1 VATKSVEPSVD
12 IDTPVGNG
20 PFGSGIVAVCLTMG
34 KFGCADRLLTSNTS
48 TFEEIELST
57 YQFSMTSHSFGNGRH
72 FVSNL
77 LM

>member
-1 VATKSVEPSVD
+1 MA
-12 IDTPVGNG
+12 
-20 PFGSGIVAVCLTMG
+20 
-34 KFGCADRLLTSNTS
+34 SN
-48 TFEEIELST
+48 LST

>member
-1 VATKSVEPSVD
+1 MCVVYEAVRHQALCR
-12 IDTPVGNG
+12 N
-20 PFGSGIVAVCLTMG
+20 IVIHHAAKGG
-34 KFGCADRLLTSNTS
+34 K
-48 TFEEIELST
+48 LST

>member
-1 VATKSVEPSVD
+1 MRRPINASCALD
-12 IDTPVGNG
+12 IRRMRQLDWPLQTL
-20 PFGSGIVAVCLTMG
+20 S
-34 KFGCADRLLTSNTS
+34 R
-48 TFEEIELST
+48 LST

>member
-1 VATKSVEPSVD
+1 VLVDGRSYSV
-12 IDTPVGNG
+12 IDLHERFTET
-20 PFGSGIVAVCLTMG
+20 A
-34 KFGCADRLLTSNTS
+34 
-48 TFEEIELST
+48 LST

>member
-1 VATKSVEPSVD
+1 LDPSTYVPYVISEAGVWGRRQLAD
-12 IDTPVGNG
+12 
-20 PFGSGIVAVCLTMG
+20 
-34 KFGCADRLLTSNTS
+34 GCD
-48 TFEEIELST
+48 LST